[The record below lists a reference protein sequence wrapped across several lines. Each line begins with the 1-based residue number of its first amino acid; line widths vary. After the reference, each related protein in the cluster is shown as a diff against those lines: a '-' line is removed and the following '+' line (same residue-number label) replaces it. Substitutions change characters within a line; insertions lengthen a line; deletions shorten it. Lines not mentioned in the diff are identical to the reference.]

1 MSTYRF
7 VSIML
12 FVLGVTVLMSSTV
25 VAGIDDQETDLDTQL
40 AGVLANAGVEPLT
53 PGTPSP
59 ELVVLG
65 EALFWDPILSGNRD
79 IACVSCHHPLFGT
92 GDNLSLSYGTG
103 ATGLGPL
110 REENDAVIL
119 ARNAPAIFNRGDAH
133 FTSMFWDSRVA
144 GSAEHGFSSPAG
156 DLLPPGL
163 SSVLAVQAMFPVTS
177 ADEMRGVPGDTDIYG
192 NVNELA
198 LIDSADLPAIWS
210 GLVDRLLAIP
220 AYQSLFQAAYPDL
233 ALNQLGFQH
242 AANAIAAYET
252 ATFSFYDSPWDRYLA
267 GNTDALSDEAKRG
280 ALLFYGEA
288 KCGFCHSGSLLSD
301 QQHHNVA
308 VPHVGSGKDDN
319 GLDSGRNLETGNPA
333 DQFAFRTP
341 PLRNVAITG
350 PWMHNGAYT
359 TLDAAVWHMLDPL
372 GGWKSY
378 RADQIELDLQETLR
392 VDDGLLTTVTATLD
406 PVVSTPV
413 VLDETEFSY
422 LMAFLYA
429 LTSPSALDLSDTVLD
444 TVPSELASV
453 PVETVANTSTDPSD
467 NAAQPET
474 GNHPPGNGHPPQQ
487 GQGQGQGQPGRPPQ
501 NNGERPPRPGRPP
514 QNSN

>member
-12 FVLGVTVLMSSTV
+12 LVLGVTALMGSTV

-40 AGVLANAGVEPLT
+40 AGVLANAGVEPLV
-53 PGTPSP
+53 PGAPPSP

-92 GDNLSLSYGTG
+92 GDGLSLSYGTG
-103 ATGLGPL
+103 ATGVGPL
-110 REENDAVIL
+110 REQNDAAII
-119 ARNAPAIFNRGDAH
+119 ARNAPAIFNRGDSH
-133 FTSMFWDSRVA
+133 FTSMFWDSRVTR
-144 GSAEHGFSSPAG
+144 SAEHGFSSPAG

-177 ADEMRGVPGDTDIYG
+177 DDEMRGVPGDTDIYG

-198 LIDSADLPAIWS
+198 LIDSADLPAIWAA
-210 GLVDRLLAIP
+210 LVDRLLAIP
-220 AYQSLFQAAYPDL
+220 AYQALFQAAYPNL
-233 ALNQLGFQH
+233 ALNQIGFQH

-288 KCGFCHSGSLLSD
+288 RCGFCHSGPLLSD
-301 QQHHNVA
+301 QLHHNVA
-308 VPHVGSGKDDN
+308 VPLVGPGIND
-319 GLDSGRNLETGNPA
+319 GLDSGRDLETGNPA

-341 PLRNVAITG
+341 PLRNVAIIG

-359 TLDAAVWHMLDPL
+359 TLDAAVRHMLDPL
-372 GGWKSY
+372 DGWKSY
-378 RADQIELDLQETLR
+378 RVDQIELDLQETVR
-392 VDDGLLTTVTATLD
+392 VDDGLFAAMTATLD
-406 PVVSTPV
+406 PVISTTG

-429 LTSPSALDLSDTVLD
+429 LTSPSALDLSHTMLE
-444 TVPSELASV
+444 TVPSELAST
-453 PVETVANTSTDPSD
+453 PVEAVANTSTDPSD
-467 NAAQPET
+467 DAAQPET
-474 GNHPPGNGHPPQQ
+474 DTRPPDNGRPPQQ

-501 NNGERPPRPGRPP
+501 NNGEHPPRPGRPP
-514 QNSN
+514 QNNN